1 MVSSLDNMRM
11 RVNYNGGANQQDRMN
26 EDKLRSLKKAMLY
39 SYQAATAILEDGREF
54 RCLINPDKMKTEYR
68 DKIISIPFEDV
79 RVGDTITFT
88 NPDTGEVIETSTPKR
103 PTGTM
108 KMTEAIE
115 PIGMKV
121 GDTFKWKEDGTYW
134 LVYLRYEEERAYFRA
149 EIRNCDAEIEI
160 NGKKYRGYL
169 RGPDGDETL
178 WRTKHN
184 ISWVDIDYHAILYIT
199 NNEETKDYFY
209 RFKKLKIND
218 KPWEVQIVD
227 AISNQGLIMVALK
240 EDFSNE
246 LADTMEK
253 KKQENA
259 VQIEQ
264 TPEDPV
270 PEWTEDI
277 EPTPQIEGPAEVYPY
292 DKKKYTIK
300 YADDGCWIVNN
311 EKKAVIAHQSKKT
324 VTIDFITGRSGDVE
338 LIYRRPTEDIVYK
351 IHIASL

>member
-1 MVSSLDNMRM
+1 MVSSLDNMKM
-11 RVNYNGGANQQDRMN
+11 RINYNGGGNQQDRMN
-26 EDKLRSLKKAMLY
+26 EDKLRSLKKALLY

-54 RCLINPDKMKTEYR
+54 RCLINPDKTKTEYR

-79 RVGDTITFT
+79 CLNKDRVGKTIEGF
-88 NPDTGEVIETSTPKR
+88 ET
-103 PTGTM
+103 
-108 KMTEAIE
+108 
-115 PIGMKV
+115 IGMKV
-121 GDTFKWKEDGTYW
+121 GDTFEWKEDKTYW

-169 RGPDGDETL
+169 RGPDGDETV

-246 LADTMEK
+246 LADKMLE
-253 KKQENA
+253 KKQESD

-264 TPEDPV
+264 TPDEPIFEPIKD
-270 PEWTEDI
+270 E
-277 EPTPQIEGPAEVYPY
+277 EPTPQIIGPQEVYPY
-292 DKKKYTIK
+292 DKKKYTIQN
-300 YADDGCWIVNN
+300 ACDGYWIVNN

-324 VTIDFITGRSGDVE
+324 VTIDFITGRSGDIE
-338 LIYRRPTEDIVYK
+338 LIYKRPTEDIVYK

>member
-1 MVSSLDNMRM
+1 MVSSLDNMKM
-11 RVNYNGGANQQDRMN
+11 RINYNGGGNQQDRMN
-26 EDKLRSLKKAMLY
+26 EDKLRSLKKALLY

-54 RCLINPDKMKTEYR
+54 RCLINPDKTKTEYR

-79 RVGDTITFT
+79 CLNKDRVGKTTEGF
-88 NPDTGEVIETSTPKR
+88 ET
-103 PTGTM
+103 
-108 KMTEAIE
+108 
-115 PIGMKV
+115 IGMKV
-121 GDTFKWKEDGTYW
+121 GDTFEWKEDKTYW

-169 RGPDGDETL
+169 RGPDGDETV

-184 ISWVDIDYHAILYIT
+184 ISWVDIDYHAVLYIT

-246 LADTMEK
+246 LADKMLE
-253 KKQENA
+253 KKQENN

-264 TPEDPV
+264 TPDEPIFE
-270 PEWTEDI
+270 PIEEK
-277 EPTPQIEGPAEVYPY
+277 EPTPQITGPQEVYPY
-292 DKKKYTIK
+292 DKKKYTIQN
-300 YADDGCWIVNN
+300 ADDGYWIVNN

-324 VTIDFITGRSGDVE
+324 VTIDFITGRSGDIE
-338 LIYRRPTEDIVYK
+338 LIYKRPTEDIVYK